1 MSLWGASVITLLL
14 LQPFQS
20 RVQDVNSDTKPA
32 VVDAKTPAAETKAT
46 ATETKVAAIEEP
58 VAASDELPQRLA
70 FAHKDFELTQAYT
83 DVFKILSNQNTCS
96 SFYGGPRKATI
107 VLNDFV
113 PLVQAHRLLKELSF
127 QMTGRPRTIYN
138 PVVKVSYRLFD
149 RALVNSD
156 GSFYQRRLDSLR
168 RFPSNIGSFPPG
180 TRAARA
186 LILLH
191 ELGHLIRGE
200 NGAWLLTDDGSDG
213 AESHRNTL
221 LVQHACR
228 VQLDALK

>member
-1 MSLWGASVITLLL
+1 MSLWASSLISLVL
-14 LQPFQS
+14 LQPVQFYL
-20 RVQDVNSDTKPA
+20 QDVNSDTKPA
-32 VVDAKTPAAETKAT
+32 VSDES
-46 ATETKVAAIEEP
+46 VAA
-58 VAASDELPQRLA
+58 ADERPQRVP
-70 FAHKDFELTQAYT
+70 FTNKDYELTQAYS
-83 DVFKILSNQNTCS
+83 DVFKILSDRNKCS
-96 SFYGGPRKATI
+96 AFYGGPRKAMT

-113 PLVQAHRLLKELSF
+113 PLVKSHRLLKELSF
-127 QMTGRPRTIYN
+127 QMKGQPRTVYN

-168 RFPSNIGSFPPG
+168 RFPSDVGSFAPG

-200 NGAWLLTDDGSDG
+200 NGDWLIPDDGHDG
-213 AESHRNTL
+213 ALSHRNTL
-221 LVQHACR
+221 VIQHACR
-228 VQLDALK
+228 TQLDDLR